1 MRGKGERPATLPVTT
16 GRRRVSQ
23 APPHLREAF
32 EALVTE
38 EYRVEHEVLGPEAL
52 DALAGC
58 SDVMPNVLCDEL
70 DLPVGSTYAD
80 GVVAYGDMVTYRDMS
95 LSQLLAVAK
104 ASEEA
109 GFQLGI
115 LHVLCALRGERD
127 ALEAIGD
134 EWIPRLRDAVH
145 TVARSRTASGRAE
158 GVLPGAESRQGG
170 SR

>member
-1 MRGKGERPATLPVTT
+1 MNVQPPFPYNRAETREPGTT
-16 GRRRVSQ
+16 TPQGSIRSARHQGV
-23 APPHLREAF
+23 PL
-32 EALVTE
+32 
-38 EYRVEHEVLGPEAL
+38 EHEAIGPQAL
-52 DALAGC
+52 DALEEC
-58 SDVMPNVLCDEL
+58 SDVMPNTLCDEL
-70 DLPVGSTYAD
+70 DLPLGSTYAD
-80 GVVAYGDMVTYRDMS
+80 GVVAYGEMVTYRDMS

-145 TVARSRTASGRAE
+145 TAHEAELHPGGPKEFFRRAE
-158 GVLPGAESRQGG
+158 SWQGG